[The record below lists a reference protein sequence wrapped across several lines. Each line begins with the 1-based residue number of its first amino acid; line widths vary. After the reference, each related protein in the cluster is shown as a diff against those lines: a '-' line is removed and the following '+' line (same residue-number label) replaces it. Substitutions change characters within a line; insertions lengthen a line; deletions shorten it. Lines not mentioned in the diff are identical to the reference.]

1 MEPGRWPEGQ
11 LCPINAM
18 RVLIT
23 ADTVGG
29 IWTYARDLVT
39 GLVRRGVEVTLVSFG
54 HMPEPRQLVWTEGLR
69 NLDFRPT
76 AFRLEWMQDSAED
89 IAASSEYLLNVI
101 RETSPDVLHL
111 NQFCYGALDVDI
123 PKIVVAHSD
132 VVSWWVAVHGEQ
144 PPRSAWI
151 EWYREIVQGGLD
163 RATTVIAPS
172 RWMLSQIETYYGP
185 RQSCSVIYNGRN
197 PQCFNPHSDK
207 EDIVLT
213 VGRLWDSAKQVSL
226 LTQHDCGWP
235 IVVAGETQ
243 HPDEAY
249 RGDPTR
255 IVCEG
260 TLELKGKQNPE
271 QLQSLFSGAAI
282 YAATSR
288 YEPFGLALVE
298 AALSRCA
305 IVANDIPSFRE
316 IWGETA
322 CYFNTNDAGGLRDTV
337 LELAANKALR
347 RQHAEL
353 AYQRAKRR
361 YTAERMVDEYLE
373 TYASLSERWT
383 MAA

>member
-1 MEPGRWPEGQ
+1 
-11 LCPINAM
+11 M

-29 IWTYARDLVT
+29 IWTYARELVT
-39 GLVRRGVEVTLVSFG
+39 GLVRRGIEVTLVSFG
-54 HMPEPRQLVWTEGLR
+54 HIPEPRQMAWTEGLR

-76 AFRLEWMQDSAED
+76 AFRLEWMQDSADD
-89 IAASSEYLLNVI
+89 IASSSEYLLNVI
-101 RETSPDVLHL
+101 RETDPDVLHL

-132 VVSWWVAVHGEQ
+132 VVSWWAAVHGEE
-144 PPRSAWI
+144 PPQSVWI
-151 EWYREIVQGGLD
+151 DWYREIVQQGLD

-185 RQSCSVIYNGRN
+185 QQDRNVIYNGRS
-197 PQCFNPHSDK
+197 PQCFNPHADK
-207 EDIVLT
+207 DDMVLT

-226 LTQHDCGWP
+226 VTQYDCGWP
-235 IVVAGETQ
+235 VVIAGETQ

-249 RGDPTR
+249 RGDATR

-271 QLQSLFSGAAI
+271 QLQSLFSRAAI

-305 IVANDIPSFRE
+305 VIANDIPSFRE
-316 IWGETA
+316 LWGETA
-322 CYFNTNDAGGLRDTV
+322 CYFDANDASSLRDTI
-337 LELAANKALR
+337 LELRDSKVLR
-347 RQHAEL
+347 RQYAEL
-353 AYQRAKRR
+353 AHQRAKRR
-361 YTAERMVDEYLE
+361 YTAERMVDEYVA
-373 TYASLSERWT
+373 TYASLAARWRV
-383 MAA
+383 AA

>member
-1 MEPGRWPEGQ
+1 
-11 LCPINAM
+11 M

-29 IWTYARDLVT
+29 IWTYARELVT

-54 HMPEPRQLVWTEGLR
+54 HIPEPRQLVWLDGLR
-69 NLDFRPT
+69 NVDFRPT

-89 IAASSEYLLNVI
+89 IEASSEYLLGVI

-111 NQFCYGALDVDI
+111 NQFCYGALAVDI

-132 VVSWWVAVHGEQ
+132 VVSWWVAVHGE
-144 PPRSAWI
+144 PPPKSEWM
-151 EWYREIVQGGLD
+151 EWYRETVQAGLD

-172 RWMLSQIETYYGP
+172 RWMMSQIEAHYGP
-185 RQSCSVIYNGRN
+185 RLQPEIIYNGRN
-197 PQCFNPHSDK
+197 PQWFNPHGAK
-207 EDIVLT
+207 EDTVLT

-226 LTQHDCGWP
+226 LTEHDCGWP
-235 IVVAGETQ
+235 VVIAGETQ

-249 RGDPTR
+249 RGDATR
-255 IVCEG
+255 MVCEG
-260 TLELKGKQNPE
+260 TLELRGKQNAG
-271 QLQSLFSGAAI
+271 QLRGLFAGASI

-316 IWGETA
+316 LWGETV
-322 CYFNTNDAGGLRDTV
+322 CYFQPNDAASLRDTIAR
-337 LELAANKALR
+337 LRANTVLR
-347 RQHAEL
+347 RQYGEL
-353 AYQRAKRR
+353 AYQRARRR
-361 YTAERMVDEYLE
+361 YTAERMVDEYLA
-373 TYASLSERWT
+373 TYVSLTAERV
-383 MAA
+383 AA

>member
-1 MEPGRWPEGQ
+1 
-11 LCPINAM
+11 M

-54 HMPEPRQLVWTEGLR
+54 HMPEPRQLAWTEGLR

-89 IAASSEYLLNVI
+89 IAASSDYLLNVI
-101 RETSPDVLHL
+101 RETEPDVLHL

-132 VVSWWVAVHGEQ
+132 VVSWWVAVHGEE
-144 PPRSAWI
+144 PPQSPWI
-151 EWYREIVQGGLD
+151 DWYRNIVQQGLD

-172 RWMLSQIETYYGP
+172 RWMLSQIETYFGARP
-185 RQSCSVIYNGRN
+185 DRNVIYNGRS
-197 PQCFNPHSDK
+197 PQGFNPHADK
-207 EDIVLT
+207 DDVVLT

-226 LTQHDCGWP
+226 VTQYDCGWP
-235 IVVAGETQ
+235 LVIAGETQ

-249 RGDPTR
+249 RADATR

-271 QLQSLFSGAAI
+271 QLQSLFSRAAI

-316 IWGETA
+316 LWGETA
-322 CYFNTNDAGGLRDTV
+322 CYFKTNDAATLRDTI
-337 LELAANKALR
+337 LELRRNKVLR
-347 RQHAEL
+347 RQYAEL
-353 AYQRAKRR
+353 AHQRAKRR
-361 YTAERMVDEYLE
+361 YTADRMVEEYMA
-373 TYASLSERWT
+373 TYASLAARWT
-383 MAA
+383 VAA

>member
-1 MEPGRWPEGQ
+1 
-11 LCPINAM
+11 M

-29 IWTYARDLVT
+29 IWTYAREMVT

-54 HMPEPRQLVWTEGLR
+54 HIPEPRQLDWMEGLR

-76 AFRLEWMQDSAED
+76 AFRLEWMQDSAGD
-89 IAASSEYLLNVI
+89 IEASFEYLLSVI

-111 NQFCYGALDVDI
+111 NQFCYGALEVDI

-132 VVSWWVAVHGEQ
+132 VVSWWVAVHGEV
-144 PPRSAWI
+144 PPDSEWI
-151 EWYREIVQGGLD
+151 RWYRETVQCGLD

-172 RWMLSQIETYYGP
+172 RWMLSQIEDYYGP
-185 RQSCSVIYNGRN
+185 RMQCSVIYNGRS
-197 PQCFNPHSDK
+197 PHRFNPHGAK
-207 EDIVLT
+207 EDMVLS

-235 IVVAGETQ
+235 VVIAGETQ
-243 HPDEAY
+243 HPEEVY
-249 RGDPTR
+249 RGNGAR

-260 TLELKGKQNPE
+260 TLELKGKQNAE
-271 QLQSLFSGAAI
+271 QLRSLLSRAAI

-305 IVANDIPSFRE
+305 IIANDIPSFRE
-316 IWGETA
+316 LWGETA
-322 CYFNTNDAGGLRDTV
+322 CYFQTSDASSLRDAITQLRNDKV
-337 LELAANKALR
+337 LR
-347 RQHAEL
+347 RQYAEL
-353 AYQRAKRR
+353 AYQRARRR
-361 YTAERMVDEYLE
+361 YTADRMVDEYLD
-373 TYASLSERWT
+373 TYATLTASRT
-383 MAA
+383 VAA

>member
-1 MEPGRWPEGQ
+1 
-11 LCPINAM
+11 M

-29 IWTYARDLVT
+29 IWTYARELVT
-39 GLVRRGVEVTLVSFG
+39 GLVRRGVEVVLVSFG
-54 HMPEPRQLVWTEGLR
+54 HIPEPRQLVWTEGLR

-76 AFRLEWMQDSAED
+76 AFRLEWMQDSADD
-89 IAASSEYLLNVI
+89 IAASSEYLLGVI
-101 RETSPDVLHL
+101 RETSPDILHL
-111 NQFCYGALDVDI
+111 NQFCYGALNVDI

-144 PPRSAWI
+144 PPQSAWLD
-151 EWYREIVQGGLD
+151 WYREIVQCGLD
-163 RATTVIAPS
+163 HATTVIAPS
-172 RWMLSQIETYYGP
+172 RWMLSQIEAYYGP
-185 RQSCSVIYNGRN
+185 RQQRDVIYNGRSS
-197 PQCFNPHSDK
+197 QYFNPHADK
-207 EDIVLT
+207 DDIVLT

-226 LTQHDCGWP
+226 LTQYDCGWP
-235 IVVAGETQ
+235 VVIAGETQ

-249 RGDPTR
+249 RGDTTR
-255 IVCEG
+255 VVCEG
-260 TLELKGKQNPE
+260 TLELKGKQNPQ
-271 QLQSLFSGAAI
+271 QLRSLFSRAGV

-322 CYFNTNDAGGLRDTV
+322 CYFKANDAASLRENM
-337 LELAANKALR
+337 LELRANKVAR
-347 RQHAEL
+347 RQYAEL

-361 YTAERMVDEYLE
+361 YTADRMVDEYLD
-373 TYASLSERWT
+373 TYATLATRWT
-383 MAA
+383 IAA

>member
-1 MEPGRWPEGQ
+1 
-11 LCPINAM
+11 M

-29 IWTYARDLVT
+29 IWTYARELVT

-54 HMPEPRQLVWTEGLR
+54 HMPEPRQLAWMDGLR

-89 IAASSEYLLNVI
+89 IEISSEYLLNLI

-111 NQFCYGALDVDI
+111 NQYCYGALDVDL

-132 VVSWWVAVHGEQ
+132 VVSWWAAVHGEE
-144 PPRSAWI
+144 PPRSAWSD
-151 EWYREIVQGGLD
+151 WYRETVQCGLD
-163 RATTVIAPS
+163 RASTVIAPS

-185 RQSCSVIYNGRN
+185 RQRRSVIYNGRS
-197 PQCFNPHSDK
+197 PQRFNPHADK
-207 EDIVLT
+207 DDMVLT
-213 VGRLWDSAKQVSL
+213 VGRLWDSAKQVAL
-226 LTQHDCGWP
+226 LTQYDCGWP
-235 IVVAGETQ
+235 VVIAGETQ

-249 RGDPTR
+249 RGDATR
-255 IVCEG
+255 MLCEG

-271 QLQSLFSGAAI
+271 QLQALFSRAAI
-282 YAATSR
+282 YAATSG

-298 AALSRCA
+298 AAFSRCA

-316 IWGETA
+316 LWGETA
-322 CYFNTNDAGGLRDTV
+322 CYFQTNDAASLRDTIA
-337 LELAANKALR
+337 ELRNNKTLR
-347 RQHAEL
+347 RQQAEL
-353 AYQRAKRR
+353 AYQRARRR
-361 YTAERMVDEYLE
+361 YTADRMVDEYLE
-373 TYASLSERWT
+373 TYASLTAVRT